1 MKSRRFKKAL
11 TRCMHRNDMMVFK
24 SFLQT
29 SQTAPAL
36 KMDGAQAVQRTSMH
50 VRSSKGHHSDLQA
63 IAQKSGLIK
72 SCCNYKTNVNNS
84 FQTKPF
90 FKVNLVSGVLNGRDN
105 FFGRINGVKSS
116 RQKKLIRRL
125 KNVQKGLKMYRT
137 KGSLSLSLFRG
148 GVLLAEYR

>member
-1 MKSRRFKKAL
+1 
-11 TRCMHRNDMMVFK
+11 
-24 SFLQT
+24 
-29 SQTAPAL
+29 
-36 KMDGAQAVQRTSMH
+36 MDGAQAVQRTSMH

-63 IAQKSGLIK
+63 ISQKSGLIK

-84 FQTKPF
+84 FQTEPF
-90 FKVNLVSGVLNGRDN
+90 FEVNLVSGVFNGRDN

-148 GVLLAEYR
+148 EALFGWISMSTRYLVSLRISKSRVRDWRDHASILPWQ

>member
-1 MKSRRFKKAL
+1 
-11 TRCMHRNDMMVFK
+11 
-24 SFLQT
+24 
-29 SQTAPAL
+29 
-36 KMDGAQAVQRTSMH
+36 MDGAQAVQRTSMH

-84 FQTKPF
+84 FQTEPF